1 LLGLQD
7 FKMAEKPKRGRPKGT
22 FNKRHEVVDAV
33 CATYGSVSKFWIS
46 QAEAAKAGDQSTI
59 TLIAIRITPTLKPR
73 ASTTPLDTTA
83 DTPSE
88 FIPVV
93 LQAIADGTMATEEA
107 ASLLGALNSG
117 QQLLKLE
124 ELEAKINTLM
134 ESRNA

>member
-1 LLGLQD
+1 MYKQG
-7 FKMAEKPKRGRPKGT
+7 ESGNPSGRKKGCL
-22 FNKRHEVVDAV
+22 NKRTMAAGAIKREYKSTEAFWDKIAKQANSGCMESLKILV
-33 CATYGSVSKFWIS
+33 CRVEPPF
-46 QAEAAKAGDQSTI
+46 
-59 TLIAIRITPTLKPR
+59 KPR
-73 ASTTPLDTTA
+73 SVATPLDTTA
-83 DTPSE
+83 KTPSE